1 MLRILVW
8 WILVPWAIPFWIFQ
22 MYATGRWNS
31 YESNGGLVLILMFGA
46 VAIVSSVIG
55 AVKLVRRGLGTAAE
69 INDPPRHGPARST
82 FRSAQRPIPV
92 GTALQQA
99 IERFIDRVESNDH
112 TGAIADFYTE
122 NARMREN
129 QSITRTG
136 RANLVAHEQKVLDR
150 AERVTSRCIRPVF
163 IDGTLVV
170 LRWHFRFEWRDGTV
184 TEIEELAYQ
193 RWEGGRIA
201 DEQFFYDPAQL
212 KPRIPGSSPTT
223 E

>member
-22 MYATGRWNS
+22 MYATGRWKS
-31 YESNGGLVLILMFGA
+31 YESNGGLVLILMFAA
-46 VAIVSSVIG
+46 VAMVCSVIG
-55 AVKLVRRGLGTAAE
+55 VAKLVRRGLRTDE
-69 INDPPRHGPARST
+69 PHVPARST
-82 FRSAQRPIPV
+82 LRSAQKPIPA

-99 IERFIDRVESNDH
+99 VERFIERVESNDH

-193 RWEGGRIA
+193 RWEGSRIA